1 MRCAVCSRRACVTAF
16 PVARLLAAGAGAGNG
31 HRMGTA
37 EDSGVKKI
45 RVVIR
50 SEI

>member
-1 MRCAVCSRRACVTAF
+1 MRCAVCSRGTCVTAF

-31 HRMGTA
+31 HRMGTS
-37 EDSGVKKI
+37 EDSGAQKI

-50 SEI
+50 GEI